1 MLQNCVRFFR
11 HVFWML
17 SFLPLL
23 CDLSTDSTP
32 GVLGDLADAQEALP
46 ATLMAHSS
54 EGRFAGRVIA
64 PGHVALVQVLL
75 SLPSEE
81 FLGLH
86 RVCRAPGGEI
96 AVPRPQGVQGILQ
109 GGPRCKRGLLLLLLS
124 QCDRSWSP

>member
-1 MLQNCVRFFR
+1 M
-11 HVFWML
+11 
-17 SFLPLL
+17 
-23 CDLSTDSTP
+23 
-32 GVLGDLADAQEALP
+32 LGDLADAQEALP

-86 RVCRAPGGEI
+86 CVCGAPGGKT
-96 AVPRPQGVQGILQ
+96 AVPGPQGVQGLLQ
-109 GGPRCKRGLLLLLLS
+109 GAPRCKRGALLLLLKGALLAGALKCS
-124 QCDRSWSP
+124 VRGPLAGVLKSKGAWGVA